1 MYCPGCR
8 NEIYLV
14 DNFNNINW
22 LYCENCGQ
30 SHSIRSHG
38 SAPKRKR
45 LESMQK
51 SYFQQEVRTSRPVKV
66 SAINRKSKVKMNNP
80 GNMINESPGKLQA
93 VAF

>member
-1 MYCPGCR
+1 VYCPRCGK
-8 NEIYLV
+8 EIYLV
-14 DNFNNINW
+14 DRFNNIDW
-22 LYCENCGQ
+22 LYCENCGH

-38 SAPKRKR
+38 SAPKR
-45 LESMQK
+45 LESMRK
-51 SYFQQEVRTSRPVKV
+51 SYFQQEIRTSRVVKV